1 MEVLRHSRA
10 ATVHA
15 TRRRA
20 RRWPALP
27 SVRAGVRGLIAGAAG
42 LAVMLAGR
50 PSLATTL
57 LLGAAVLV
65 WLMATFASEGN
76 PVDGGGPDLT
86 PMS

>member
-76 PVDGGGPDLT
+76 PADGGGPDLT